1 MHNREGFEMY
11 YFTDD
16 CLIGVEKIDE
26 EHRELFRIIHDIQAL
41 LEEESSNDKYD
52 RIRELLERLKQYTRE
67 HFQHEEAYM
76 QDISH
81 PELELQ
87 KRQHAFFCD
96 KINEAD
102 ILLSESNQQSLL
114 EDLLKYLVTWLYRHI
129 IGCDLMIGKMKPL
142 KESKKIPA
150 FTDEYLT
157 GIALI
162 DDEHKELFRIIGEV
176 HRIILDEFIADKY
189 DEIVYLLE
197 ELKNYT
203 KFHFADEEKYMQSI
217 HYEGLAAQQ
226 RAHDAFVARLEEM
239 DFNQI
244 EGRQQ
249 ETLEE
254 MMEFLTDWLVNHI
267 LYSDKKIPERLN

>member
-1 MHNREGFEMY
+1 MY
-11 YFTDD
+11 LFTDD
-16 CLIGVEKIDE
+16 CLLGVPEIDSEHERLFEIINEIHALLGDDAKSDRYDHIDE
-26 EHRELFRIIHDIQAL
+26 LI
-41 LEEESSNDKYD
+41 
-52 RIRELLERLKQYTRE
+52 ERLKQYAKE

-76 QDISH
+76 ERIHH

-87 KRQHAFFCD
+87 RHQHAVFCD

-102 ILLSESNQQSLL
+102 ILLSGSDQTRFLD
-114 EDLLKYLVTWLYRHI
+114 DLLKYLITWLYRHI
-129 IGCDLMIGKMKPL
+129 IGCDLMIGKMPPADTG
-142 KESKKIPA
+142 KKVPV
-150 FTDEYLT
+150 FTNEYLT
-157 GIALI
+157 GIGLI

-176 HRIILDEFIADKY
+176 HRIIHDEFIADKY

-217 HYEGLAAQQ
+217 QYEGLAAQQ

-239 DFNQI
+239 DFQQI
-244 EGRQQ
+244 EGHQQ

-254 MMEFLTDWLVNHI
+254 ILEFLTDWLINHI
-267 LYSDKKIPERLN
+267 LNSDKKIGTPVS